1 MVAAQRCDGK
11 GTLPAPARP
20 LSSWPD
26 ASGGARP
33 VEAPIGDAR
42 RSVAAGPAL
51 AARTVAARPGLFAPG
66 RTRPEAERPT
76 PSAESGFPRSRLA
89 GRAGTPAGVQLA
101 ACARRP
107 LGGSEPVARPVGS
120 PAAGPPASNLGGR
133 PGHRA
138 PGLAGILQAGPTE
151 PSGSRRGACYDA
163 LSCAYRLRRACQ
175 ATIALPATAVTGS
188 LAATGGAVT
197 ESTAVRGVVADGHA
211 ADRRC
216 RSGGRAHGGSGLATA
231 SAFGPAPEQVQAPAA
246 VPAPAA
252 VQVQVPAAGGLPA
265 RRPWRAGAHAGR
277 GQRLVAQSRSTT
289 AFRTEPAQSVVAGRL
304 RPRSARSIRSG
315 HPARVRLRPAG
326 NDQPCRS
333 GGLSQSLNFV

>member
-26 ASGGARP
+26 PDASGGAL
-33 VEAPIGDAR
+33 PIGDAR
-42 RSVAAGPAL
+42 RSVAAGPAF

-66 RTRPEAERPT
+66 RTRPEAERTT

-120 PAAGPPASNLGGR
+120 PAAGPPASTLGGR

-138 PGLAGILQAGPTE
+138 PGLVGILQAGPTE

-163 LSCAYRLRRACQ
+163 LSCAYRLRRASQ
-175 ATIALPATAVTGS
+175 ATIVLPATAVTGS

-231 SAFGPAPEQVQAPAA
+231 SAFGPALEQVQAPAA

-252 VQVQVPAAGGLPA
+252 VQVQVQAAGPA
-265 RRPWRAGAHAGR
+265 TVACGRPRRSRPKAGCT
-277 GQRLVAQSRSTT
+277 VPINP

-304 RPRSARSIRSG
+304 CPRSARSIRSG